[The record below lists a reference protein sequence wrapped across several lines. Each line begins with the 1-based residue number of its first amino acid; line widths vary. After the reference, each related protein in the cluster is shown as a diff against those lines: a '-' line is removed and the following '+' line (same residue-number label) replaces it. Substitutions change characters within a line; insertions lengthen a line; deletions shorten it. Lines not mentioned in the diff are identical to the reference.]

1 MLESFSVQ
9 AVKIIEDAKKI
20 ADASKSN
27 IVGSE
32 HLLIAMYQTPD
43 SICHFLLTELN
54 ISLEDINKTLEKMV
68 VLHKVEHPNITFT
81 SRFQEIILNAK
92 ELAIRCKSDYVYDE
106 HLFYS
111 LLELKDSVGY
121 EILEMLNIDIEEML
135 IDIEEIFNFFDND
148 YVNTDKPFPFLRKIN
163 KEKKTHPY
171 IKRKDYTE
179 QIIYILNKKQKNNP
193 ILIGN
198 AGVGKTAIV
207 EGLAGILKEETIY
220 ELELGSIVAG
230 TKYRGEL
237 EEKLIKA
244 MDFVLE
250 ENAILFI
257 DEIHNIVGAGSN
269 DGSLDIANILKPYLS
284 SSKIRVIGATTL
296 DEYYHFIN
304 KDKALMRRFQTI
316 FVDEPTKKETLNI
329 LRKIKKYYEEYHNV
343 KYSDYLLQEIIRK
356 SELYLPNRTFPDK
369 AIDVMDE
376 AGAISKYHK
385 IKKLEKIIDK
395 VIYNMNGISPKS
407 IKQIIKED
415 LNYPILIEYY
425 IRFIEKDENINNI
438 FIGEVEKNFNI
449 DPLLE
454 DITKVFGVKK
464 EMYLE
469 LDLESFTD
477 QTSLNNLIG
486 SSKGYVGYDEGG
498 ILLEHINKYPLS
510 IVFFKNINQAHSL
523 VISYIKKL
531 FNSKFVIDNKNRKI
545 SLSNSIFII
554 EENNVKMNK
563 VGFNNDEK
571 MIQSFNI
578 DVRLK
583 SINKSISINTN
594 ERLIKKYKL
603 KNINNQDNIY
613 KAILDKERTIYKN
626 WLNNKN
632 VNDLPIL
639 KKGKS
644 FF

>member
-92 ELAIRCKSDYVYDE
+92 ELAIKCKSDYVYDE

-148 YVNTDKPFPFLRKIN
+148 YTNIDKPFPFLRKIN

-244 MDFVLE
+244 MNYVLE

-316 FVDEPTKKETLNI
+316 FVDEPTKEETLNI

-395 VIYNMNGISPKS
+395 VIYNMNGIAPKS

-469 LDLESFTD
+469 LDLENFTD

-510 IVFFKNINQAHSL
+510 IVFFKNINHAHSL

-531 FNSKFVIDNKNRKI
+531 LNSKFVIDNKNRKI

-583 SINKSISINTN
+583 SINKSISTNTN

-603 KNINNQDNIY
+603 KNINKQDNIY

-626 WLNNKN
+626 
-632 VNDLPIL
+632 
-639 KKGKS
+639 
-644 FF
+644 